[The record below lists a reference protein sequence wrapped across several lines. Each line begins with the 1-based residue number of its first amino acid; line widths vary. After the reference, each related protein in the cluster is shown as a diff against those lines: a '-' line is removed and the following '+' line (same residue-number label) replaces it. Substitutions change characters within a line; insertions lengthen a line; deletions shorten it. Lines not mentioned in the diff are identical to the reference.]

1 MSWIDVWL
9 LSWEFWAIAG
19 LILVVADFLVGG
31 SGNLIA
37 LGCASFLMS
46 ALAGSARITGILLV
60 PSWKIAIVEFAVLSA
75 LAIFLVRLL
84 RHRPSD
90 QDLNRY

>member
-1 MSWIDVWL
+1 MSWIDVWFQ
-9 LSWEFWAIAG
+9 SWEFWAIAG

-37 LGCASFLMS
+37 LGCACFLMS
-46 ALAGSARITGILLV
+46 ALAGSPKITGILLI
-60 PSWKIAIVEFAVLSA
+60 PSWKIAVVEFAALSA
-75 LAIFLVRLL
+75 VAIFLVRLL

>member
-1 MSWIDVWL
+1 MSWIDVWFQ
-9 LSWEFWAIAG
+9 SWEFWAIAG

-46 ALAGSARITGILLV
+46 ALAGIFTDHRHPARPKLEDCHRGV
-60 PSWKIAIVEFAVLSA
+60 RR
-75 LAIFLVRLL
+75 IFCR
-84 RHRPSD
+84 
-90 QDLNRY
+90 RYLPGAPPATPPIR